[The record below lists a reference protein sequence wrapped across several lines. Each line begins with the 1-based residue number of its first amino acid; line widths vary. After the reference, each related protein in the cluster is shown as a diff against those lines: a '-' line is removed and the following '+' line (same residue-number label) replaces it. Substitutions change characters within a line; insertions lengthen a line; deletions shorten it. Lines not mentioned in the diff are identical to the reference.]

1 MPEIIDDY
9 DNLEWLNNEVFQEKI
24 TRRCTEQ
31 FARASFLKK
40 LLKEWISRNIISRNI
55 INSEQSV
62 YDLITICE
70 EKEKGYNS
78 KTKKQAE
85 SIKTQIEEWFMR
97 DIIPEELSK
106 KLSIKELIEWLEIII
121 KETKDFKK

>member
-9 DNLEWLNNEVFQEKI
+9 DNLEWLNNSWFQEKI
-24 TRRCTEQ
+24 KRRCTEQ
-31 FARASFLKK
+31 FARASFLKE
-40 LLKEWISRNIISRNI
+40 LLNEWIGRNI
-55 INSEQSV
+55 INNEQSV
-62 YDLITICE
+62 YDLITVCE

-78 KTKKQAE
+78 KTKQQAE
-85 SIKTQIEEWFMR
+85 NIKTQIEEWFMI

-121 KETKDFKK
+121 KEAKDFKK